1 MAILVTGAMGHVGF
15 ETVRHA
21 VAAGE
26 TVVAQY
32 RSTFRKADADAV
44 GGDVTW
50 VTCDLA
56 DPAAVEKL
64 CAGRSIE
71 RCIHPAAVPNEQS
84 CRPDPLAA
92 VATNVGAAANLLDI
106 ARRQNWKR
114 FIYVSTGS
122 VFQNATDVS
131 KTVLEST
138 EPSGNTTYSTTKRC
152 GELITEMYRT
162 QFGLSAAVVRIS
174 WVYGPPLITDD
185 VPRGP
190 IPAFLKA
197 AVAGQAIRLP
207 GGADFAASFTYV
219 GDVAAGLLAAAQ
231 APELKHGVYH
241 LGSGANY
248 TARQVAAAIR
258 AAVPGAVI
266 DLGPGTE
273 PWTIDTRMRGPL
285 GGDRLRDDT
294 GFSVAHSL
302 EAGIRAYADWMR
314 KQPEALR

>member
-1 MAILVTGAMGHVGF
+1 LAILVTGAMGHVGY
-15 ETVRHA
+15 ETVRQA

-32 RSTFRKADADAV
+32 RSTFRQADADAV

-50 VTCDLA
+50 VSCDLA
-56 DPAAVEKL
+56 DQAAVEAL
-64 CAGRSIE
+64 CNGRGID
-71 RCIHPAAVPNEQS
+71 RCIHSAAVPNEQS

-92 VATNVGAAANLLDI
+92 VQTNIGAAANLLDI
-106 ARRQNWKR
+106 ARRQGWKR

-122 VFQNATDVS
+122 VFQNATDVG
-131 KTVLEST
+131 KTVVESAV
-138 EPSGNTTYSTTKRC
+138 PSGTTIYSTTKYC

-162 QFGLSAAVVRIS
+162 QLGLPAAVVRIS

-197 AVAGQAIRLP
+197 AIAGQPIRLP
-207 GGADFAASFTYV
+207 GGSDFAASFTYV
-219 GDVAAGLLAAAQ
+219 GDVAAGLLAACR

-241 LGSGANY
+241 LGSGVNY
-248 TARQVAAAIR
+248 TAGQVAAAIR
-258 AAVPGAVI
+258 AAVPAAEI

-294 GFSVAHSL
+294 GFTVTHSL
-302 EAGIRAYADWMR
+302 ESGIRAYADWMR
-314 KQPEALR
+314 VQPGALR